1 MRGNLLCVASSGIWT
16 RSLALT
22 STCGKTLHI
31 ISWLA
36 LFTSNSFGNL
46 YHRVLGRWLT
56 WSCGVSEHYLT
67 KRPHTIISIFDQFP
81 NFSVGVFDDQS
92 LGPHFQIKANL
103 LNKMNLGLGLHISLN
118 DDIFGRF
125 SCISTQRFFVQKA
138 STFLFRISCVLRKMK
153 RRSK

>member
-56 WSCGVSEHYLT
+56 WSCGVSEHCLT

-103 LNKMNLGLGLHISLN
+103 LNKMNLKVWSRASHVPEWWHFWTLFMHQHTEVFCSESIN
-118 DDIFGRF
+118 F
-125 SCISTQRFFVQKA
+125 SFSDKLCPS
-138 STFLFRISCVLRKMK
+138 
-153 RRSK
+153 